1 MMKKVL
7 PQTDSVTQTRL
18 ERSRWYLATTLSERV
33 PTLQQEATRQVE
45 YTQAALEQAAWR
57 LKKWKNQPPFRR
69 SEQSFAQ
76 RLEMDGLNEENLRTL
91 LAQSAEEVHAAQATS
106 PAWLVELLSAFEQP
120 DPAVLACLP
129 LEHIGDPPTD
139 AAFQALKPLLARGFA
154 RLLEGIAEHQQHS
167 PQLPFDPRSV
177 GFLLLPQFL
186 EGILN
191 KPAKTL
197 VLEVNVARL
206 QERLQGDTP
215 GERFL
220 YFLQQLAQPE
230 QMLTLLEEYPVLA
243 RQLVEII
250 EHWVERSLE
259 LLQRLRA
266 DWDEIRETFCPDGDP
281 GTLTEIREGAGDAHQ
296 GGRSVTILTWSSG
309 LRLVY
314 KPRPLAID
322 IHFQELLIWLN
333 AHGCR
338 PAFRTFKLL
347 NRGTYGWYEFVAAG
361 DCATQEEVARFYE
374 RMGGYLALLYV
385 LEATDF
391 HAENLLA
398 VGEDPML
405 VDLESL
411 FQPHAEAYEGAD
423 RYGYEL
429 LTHSVRRVGLLPQRQ
444 WLGDQASG
452 ADLSG
457 LGGPASQP
465 ATNTAN
471 AWTGAGTDEMRVQ
484 REQIEIKLGGH
495 RPTLQGAEVNTLEFE
510 QHITAGFTTVYRI
523 LLQRREELLHTLLP
537 RFAHDEIRV
546 LLRPTHQY
554 SRLLSDSLHPDVLR
568 DGLDRDWL
576 FDRLWIGLEE
586 QPYLA
591 RVIAAERADLQAG
604 DIPKFT
610 TSPDSHDLFTA
621 RGERISNFFPLSG
634 SELVNAGIQRLGE
647 QDLER
652 QVWIIRA
659 SFACTEMNST
669 QIRPKRG
676 LQLLPAT
683 ERVTRDQLI
692 AEARTIADRLQQ
704 LALVGEDT
712 VGWLVVNLVGGQE
725 WRPVPAGPDLY
736 NGLPGIA
743 LFMAYAGLLCEE
755 ESYTH
760 LARLAAKTLQTLFVP
775 KAHLWQWGNTGAFD
789 GLGSLI
795 YLFAHLGSLW
805 QDATLYQEALEML
818 PPLSTLLQT
827 NGTCDILAGAAGAIS
842 ALLSLYAV
850 APDEATLAA
859 AVQCGEHL
867 LSHAR
872 QMSRGIAWSPQPDQ
886 VPLAGL
892 SHGNAGIALSL
903 LRLARVSG
911 DERFQQAAL
920 AALEYERAVFSP
932 EKGNWPDL
940 RDATEDSDPRD
951 YKYMTAWCHGA
962 PGIGMARLASLQYHA
977 DDAIRAEIDVAIH
990 TVLKEG
996 FGRNHSLCHGDMGN
1010 MEVLLLATSLLPE
1023 HCSRAQVETVQA
1035 MLLENIKQQG
1045 WQSGIPYPVESPGLM
1060 LGLAGTGYALLRMA
1074 DPERVPALL
1083 VLAPP
1088 QTQG

>member
-33 PTLQQEATRQVE
+33 PTLQQEAARQSAP
-45 YTQAALEQAAWR
+45 TQAAAEQAARR
-57 LKKWKNQPPFRR
+57 LKKWKSQPAFHKSAQR
-69 SEQSFAQ
+69 FAQ
-76 RLEMDGLNEENLRTL
+76 RLEMDRLTEEDLGAL
-91 LAQSAEEVHAAQATS
+91 LAQSAEEVRAAQTTS
-106 PAWLVELLSAFEQP
+106 PAWLVELLSAFVQP

-154 RLLEGIAEHQQHS
+154 RLLEGIAELQERYTH
-167 PQLPFDPRSV
+167 LPFEPRSA
-177 GFLLLPQFL
+177 GFLLLPHFL
-186 EGILN
+186 EDILN

-259 LLQRLRA
+259 LLQRLCA
-266 DWDEIRETFCPDGDP
+266 DWDEIRETFCPASDP
-281 GTLTEIREGAGDAHQ
+281 GALTEIREGAGDAHQ

-322 IHFQELLIWLN
+322 SHFQELLIWLN

-347 NRGTYGWYEFVAAG
+347 NRGAYGWYEFVTAG
-361 DCATQEEVARFYE
+361 ACANEEEVARFYQ

-398 VGEDPML
+398 AGEDPML

-411 FQPHAEAYEGAD
+411 FQPHAETYEGAD

-444 WLGDQASG
+444 WFGDQASG

-465 ATNTAN
+465 AANTAN
-471 AWTGAGTDEMRVQ
+471 AWSGMGTDEMRVQ
-484 REQIEIKLGGH
+484 REQVEIKLGGH
-495 RPTLQGAEVNTLEFE
+495 RPTLQGSEINTLEYE
-510 QHITAGFTTVYRI
+510 QQIIAGFTTVYRI

-554 SRLLSDSLHPDVLR
+554 SRLLSDSFHPDVLR

-576 FDRLWIGLEE
+576 FDRLWIGLDD

-591 RVIAAERADLQAG
+591 RTIAAERTDLQAG

-610 TSPDSHDLFTA
+610 TSPDSHDLFSA
-621 RGERISNFFPLSG
+621 RGECIADFFPLSG
-634 SELVNAGIQRLGE
+634 LELVNAGVQRLSE

-652 QVWIIRA
+652 QAWIIRA
-659 SFACTEMNST
+659 SFACMEMNST
-669 QIRPKRG
+669 QIKPKRG

-683 ERVTRDQLI
+683 EQVTRDQLL
-692 AEARTIADRLQQ
+692 AASRSVADRLQQ
-704 LALVGEDT
+704 LALVGDDT

-743 LFMAYAGLLCEE
+743 LFMAYAGLLSGE

-775 KAHLWQWGNTGAFD
+775 RAQLWQWGNIGAFD

-795 YLFAHLGSLW
+795 YLFAHLGALW
-805 QDATLYQEALEML
+805 HDTTLYQEARAML
-818 PPLSTLLQT
+818 PLLSNLLST
-827 NGTCDILAGAAGAIS
+827 NGTCDVLAGAAGAIS
-842 ALLSLYAV
+842 ALLSLHAV

-867 LSHAR
+867 LNHAR
-872 QMSRGIAWSPQPDQ
+872 QMPRGIAWSPQPDL

-903 LRLARVSG
+903 LRLARASG
-911 DERFQQAAL
+911 EERFQQAAL
-920 AALEYERAVFSP
+920 AAMEYERGVFSP

-940 RDATEDSDPRD
+940 RDASEASDPGE
-951 YKYMTAWCHGA
+951 YQYMTAWCHGA
-962 PGIGMARLASLQYHA
+962 PGIGMARLASLQYHD
-977 DDAIRAEIDVAIH
+977 DDAMRAEIDAAVH

-1010 MEVLLLATSLLPE
+1010 IEVLLLATHLLPE
-1023 HCSRAQVETVQA
+1023 SCSIEQVETVKA
-1035 MLLENIKQQG
+1035 MLLKNIQQQG
-1045 WQSGIPYPVESPGLM
+1045 WQSGIPYPIESPGLM

-1074 DPERVPALL
+1074 DPERVPSLL

-1088 QTQG
+1088 VGQG